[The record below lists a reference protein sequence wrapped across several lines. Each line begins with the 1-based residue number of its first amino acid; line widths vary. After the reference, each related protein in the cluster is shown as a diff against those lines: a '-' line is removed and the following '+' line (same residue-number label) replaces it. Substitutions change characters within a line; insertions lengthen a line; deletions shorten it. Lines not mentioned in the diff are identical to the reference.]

1 MSAFVSNLPGAAKT
15 ATTTNAT
22 ADRAGGGEAEDAVPD
37 FFDAQTQSFG
47 MKDASGSMSHAVNVI
62 EALESGASALLVD
75 EDVSAANFMAP
86 SR

>member
-1 MSAFVSNLPGAAKT
+1 VSAFVSNLPGAAKT

-22 ADRAGGGEAEDAVPD
+22 ADRAGGGEAKDAVPD
-37 FFDAQTQSFG
+37 FFDTQTQSFG
-47 MKDASGSMSHAVNVI
+47 TKDASGSTSHAVNVI

-75 EDVSAANFMAP
+75 EDMSAANFMAP